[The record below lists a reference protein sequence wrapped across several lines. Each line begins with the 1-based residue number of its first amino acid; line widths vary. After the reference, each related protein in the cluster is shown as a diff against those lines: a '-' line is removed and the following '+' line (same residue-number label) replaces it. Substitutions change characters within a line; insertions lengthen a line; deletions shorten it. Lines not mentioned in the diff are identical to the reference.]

1 MHNVSQWPNL
11 RQLGE
16 QLGGAE
22 GLLEVVSLKKA
33 TESVRW
39 RGITNGRRE
48 RVPNCGGSDAETT
61 GGKVQASKLPTK
73 H

>member
-1 MHNVSQWPNL
+1 
-11 RQLGE
+11 
-16 QLGGAE
+16 
-22 GLLEVVSLKKA
+22 LEVVSLKKA

-48 RVPNCGGSDAETT
+48 RVPNCGDSDAETT